1 VKEIRAQIELLLA
14 PDLVAA
20 EPLATLR
27 QVPRY
32 LRAAQVRLG
41 RAVTDPRKDADKLA
55 PLAPLW
61 STFLAR
67 RGAVKDRE
75 GARELRW
82 AFEEMRVA
90 IFAPELKPLGGV
102 SIAKVKATLDA
113 LR

>member
-1 VKEIRAQIELLLA
+1 
-14 PDLVAA
+14 VAS

-27 QVPRY
+27 HVPRY
-32 LRAAQVRLG
+32 LKAAQVRLG

-55 PLAPLW
+55 PFAPLW
-61 STFLAR
+61 TAFVAKR
-67 RGAVKDRE
+67 AAYKDRE
-75 GARELRW
+75 GARDLRW

-102 SIAKVKATLDA
+102 SFAKIKATLAA